1 LVEAVDGHP
10 CGRFAISGE
19 CSGYRRPF
27 SRSDDSKAEMS
38 ITGGKIWMSLL
49 HPLVLKQELDTV
61 MTLSDK
67 RNGIDRAQG
76 HVILKQSLAWKPGS

>member
-1 LVEAVDGHP
+1 
-10 CGRFAISGE
+10 
-19 CSGYRRPF
+19 
-27 SRSDDSKAEMS
+27 MS

-49 HPLVLKQELDTV
+49 HPLVLKQELDAV